1 MKPIHKFNNGIGATL
16 CHNCRVIINVGF
28 SEKLYCENCIKI
40 KETTEQK
47 LYTEDQTKWAIKSAL
62 DGFGIEDTEDTI
74 NIIMSNLRPIKLP
87 SDKEII
93 KVASQETDNINE
105 QIIFNN
111 GAVYVC
117 KLIEEQ
123 IIKQNK

>member
-47 LYTEDQTKWAIKSAL
+47 LY
-62 DGFGIEDTEDTI
+62 TEDTI

-123 IIKQNK
+123 ILNK